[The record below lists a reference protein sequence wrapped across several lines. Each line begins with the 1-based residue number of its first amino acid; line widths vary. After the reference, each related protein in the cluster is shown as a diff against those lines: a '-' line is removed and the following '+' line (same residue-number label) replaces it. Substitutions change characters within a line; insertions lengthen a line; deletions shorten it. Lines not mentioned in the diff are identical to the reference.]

1 MATAGASS
9 FEDEIMES
17 DIELEGEAVEPDNDP
32 PQKMGDPSVEVS
44 DEKRKLDE
52 AIEHLTEAIVL
63 NPTSAIAYATRAV
76 IFVKSK
82 KPNAAIRDADA
93 ALKINPDSA
102 KGYKSRGMAKAML
115 GKWEEAAQD
124 LRMAAKLDYD
134 EEIGAE
140 LKKVEPNVL
149 KIEEHRKKYERLR
162 KERDIKKAEMEKQ
175 RKHAEEV
182 SAASAAL
189 KDGDVIAIHSS
200 SELDAK
206 LKAASSLSRLV
217 VLYFTAAWCGP
228 CRFIG
233 PVCKSLAEKHR
244 NVVFLKVDIDEL
256 NSVAYRWNVSSV
268 PSFFFVRNGKEI
280 DKVVGADKNGLER
293 KQSYVGPKTN
303 IGFTG
308 NLLMLLWVRY
318 SEPQDNIEEEAIEDT
333 PCKKDGNINPDAVNG
348 DVQRG
353 EHVLPHHR
361 ARRVAG
367 VELPPEAAGLEPP
380 ERPRREVGA
389 VAGVAP
395 APLELAHQ
403 QRLERV
409 LDRGGVVQPP
419 PSHRDERPLEEEAAG
434 EEEERRRRDD
444 DGVAGDVA
452 GDERRDE
459 HDVGVGGDE
468 GGEEDDPEV
477 EQAALHPEHQLGD
490 HGEGEPLHGEE
501 GEVDDEGGDDV
512 GRRPVG
518 VVRPLPDEDEPLLD
532 EGRHG
537 VVGGEE
543 DEADGE
549 DVEVEQPVHRRDV
562 AGAEAAEHGGED
574 DRHRREHHLP
584 GEEQLRRAH
593 HVEHRAPRQHRH
605 LPRPRV
611 GELGTMAAVVV
622 LFRRVQ
628 RSSSYSWY
636 VGSSGLNTGTC
647 GDGGRG
653 GRRCGLFCGVGV
665 IVTARP
671 RWKLDTGVLAGVH
684 VGRRCGVLPN
694 CDASLGWYPKAGPPA
709 CIGVCDFLSSE
720 LSKSSSSSSPPPSTL
735 YDDSKLEKVL
745 PLAAPLL
752 RENWLLLSWIC
763 LNCTDFW
770 CGVLGV
776 LGTGVFAA
784 PSGFVPSLW

>member
-1 MATAGASS
+1 
-9 FEDEIMES
+9 
-17 DIELEGEAVEPDNDP
+17 
-32 PQKMGDPSVEVS
+32 
-44 DEKRKLDE
+44 
-52 AIEHLTEAIVL
+52 
-63 NPTSAIAYATRAV
+63 
-76 IFVKSK
+76 
-82 KPNAAIRDADA
+82 
-93 ALKINPDSA
+93 
-102 KGYKSRGMAKAML
+102 
-115 GKWEEAAQD
+115 
-124 LRMAAKLDYD
+124 
-134 EEIGAE
+134 
-140 LKKVEPNVL
+140 
-149 KIEEHRKKYERLR
+149 
-162 KERDIKKAEMEKQ
+162 
-175 RKHAEEV
+175 
-182 SAASAAL
+182 
-189 KDGDVIAIHSS
+189 
-200 SELDAK
+200 
-206 LKAASSLSRLV
+206 
-217 VLYFTAAWCGP
+217 
-228 CRFIG
+228 
-233 PVCKSLAEKHR
+233 
-244 NVVFLKVDIDEL
+244 
-256 NSVAYRWNVSSV
+256 
-268 PSFFFVRNGKEI
+268 
-280 DKVVGADKNGLER
+280 
-293 KQSYVGPKTN
+293 
-303 IGFTG
+303 
-308 NLLMLLWVRY
+308 MLLWVRY

-333 PCKKDGNINPDAVNG
+333 PCKQDGNINPDAVNG
-348 DVQRG
+348 DVQCG
-353 EHVLPHHR
+353 EHVLPHQR

-419 PSHRDERPLEEEAAG
+419 PPHRDERPLEEEAAG

-532 EGRHG
+532 EGWHG

-584 GEEQLRRAH
+584 REEQLRRAH

-605 LPRPRV
+605 LPRPRSSS
-611 GELGTMAAVVV
+611 GASSGGS
-622 LFRRVQ
+622 

-647 GDGGRG
+647 GDGGGG

-694 CDASLGWYPKAGPPA
+694 CDASLGWYPEAGPPA
-709 CIGVCDFLSSE
+709 CIGVCNFLSSE